1 MVGLAHIPSP
11 SRQREGNR
19 HKPSCMLMSLKCGEQ
34 NMGDTG
40 GESHMEV
47 FQHEAKH
54 FSPWS
59 RSLHCLKAKA
69 ILETRIST

>member
-54 FSPWS
+54 FFTLFKGKSDL
-59 RSLHCLKAKA
+59 RNKDKHIK
-69 ILETRIST
+69 